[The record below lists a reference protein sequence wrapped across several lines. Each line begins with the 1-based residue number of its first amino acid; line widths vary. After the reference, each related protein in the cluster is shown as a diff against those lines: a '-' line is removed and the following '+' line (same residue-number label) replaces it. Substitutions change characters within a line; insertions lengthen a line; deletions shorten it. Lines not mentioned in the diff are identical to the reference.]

1 MRWEMQ
7 YLWKVQSLRLAM
19 LRLKNETLP
28 VRMPA
33 EVKRFVR
40 TADERISMNERYKL
54 AQVRMIAGLSA
65 YEEGC

>member
-1 MRWEMQ
+1 
-7 YLWKVQSLRLAM
+7 M

>member
-1 MRWEMQ
+1 M
-7 YLWKVQSLRLAM
+7 S
-19 LRLKNETLP
+19 RLKNETPP
-28 VRMPA
+28 VRMLA

-40 TADERISMNERYKL
+40 TAEERISMNERYKL